1 MTSQVRDPFALKEH
15 GRGSRKEF
23 LFKILVIGELGTGKT
38 SFIKRYVHQFFS
50 DHYRATIGVDFA
62 LKVLQWDE
70 EGTIVRLQLWDIA
83 GQERFGNMT
92 RVYYKEAVGAI
103 LVYDLTRK
111 DTFSAVDKW
120 KTDLDSKV
128 VLPDGRNIPCVLVG
142 NKCDQKEPSDIEK
155 DIPNMNTFCKQKGF
169 IGWFATSAKA
179 NTNVEDACKFLVD
192 RILENDKWTQH
203 GQNMAYDGDYGD
215 GDGINR
221 LSQKELELHTQKKNK
236 CCS

>member
-15 GRGSRKEF
+15 GRHIKKEF

-62 LKVLQWDE
+62 LKLLQWDE

-128 VLPDGRNIPCVLVG
+128 VLPDGRNIPCVLIG
-142 NKCDQKEPSDIEK
+142 NKCDQKEPADIEK
-155 DIPNMNTFCKQKGF
+155 DIPSMNAFCKQKGF
-169 IGWFATSAKA
+169 IGWFAASAKA

-221 LSQKELELHTQKKNK
+221 LSQRELELHAQKKNK

>member
-1 MTSQVRDPFALKEH
+1 MSSQIRDPFASKEH
-15 GRGSRKEF
+15 GRAIKKEF

-111 DTFSAVDKW
+111 DTFSAIDRW

-142 NKCDQKEPSDIEK
+142 NKCDQKEPADIEK
-155 DIPNMNTFCKQKGF
+155 DIQSMNSFCKQKSSKV
-169 IGWFATSAKA
+169 W
-179 NTNVEDACKFLVD
+179 
-192 RILENDKWTQH
+192 
-203 GQNMAYDGDYGD
+203 
-215 GDGINR
+215 
-221 LSQKELELHTQKKNK
+221 
-236 CCS
+236 

>member
-1 MTSQVRDPFALKEH
+1 MSSHVRDPFPKNQIV
-15 GRGSRKEF
+15 RGNRKEF

-62 LKVLQWDE
+62 LKVLQWDD
-70 EGTIVRLQLWDIA
+70 EGTVVRLQLWDIA

-111 DTFSAVDKW
+111 DTFSAIDKW

-142 NKCDQKEPSDIEK
+142 NKCDQKDVADVDRDSPI
-155 DIPNMNTFCKQKGF
+155 MNSFCK
-169 IGWFATSAKA
+169 
-179 NTNVEDACKFLVD
+179 
-192 RILENDKWTQH
+192 
-203 GQNMAYDGDYGD
+203 
-215 GDGINR
+215 
-221 LSQKELELHTQKKNK
+221 
-236 CCS
+236 